1 MGKASV
7 YKSEGSI
14 VKQGIRDNVKLSAMN
29 RQGIQNISFNSSG
42 SATKGLAPLNDKS
55 KLSKSGG
62 QIVGSLAFSH
72 NLDFISSGTISSDSN
87 SGNSTT
93 SKSYLHLVPEGST
106 SSDTLNNLTGRKYE
120 GQIMILTNGLAGS
133 TITLTHTATGDG
145 QFTCPNATDYDLVSP
160 NAVMVIDDPTQ
171 TPYQTWKVIG
181 NPSTTTVANNS
192 ITFAK
197 IQDIATMKVI
207 GRTATGS
214 GDSSEITILDSDTM
228 SGASATTLATSESIK
243 AYVDASGG
251 STSFVGF
258 TADDDL
264 SMGTYNIDGVDQLI
278 FSSATSSDSPTWTA
292 TDYGIEI
299 TGGTTPTGLN
309 YNIPTGK
316 FHYFNIGGTPEL
328 TIAPTLITL
337 GAVLDLSNNGIQN
350 VAHVYLNGAGTN
362 DLLIDGNADGL
373 DYKVP
378 TGDFHRFYIN
388 SDERMKVHSTHV
400 SIQNYIDIRSP
411 TTTAPT
417 NTAYTGIVGW
427 FQIKVA
433 GGDYRIPVWNAP

>member
-1 MGKASV
+1 MGKA
-7 YKSEGSI
+7 K
-14 VKQGIRDNVKLSAMN
+14 R
-29 RQGIQNISFNSSG
+29 FNSYDSDVEQ
-42 SATKGLAPLNDKS
+42 KR
-55 KLSKSGG
+55 KL
-62 QIVGSLAFSH
+62 V
-72 NLDFISSGTISSDSN
+72 
-87 SGNSTT
+87 
-93 SKSYLHLVPEGST
+93 KSYGQARQ
-106 SSDTLNNLTGRKYE
+106 NNSVSAFRSIPQSPT
-120 GQIMILTNGLAGS
+120 
-133 TITLTHTATGDG
+133 TATNINNENVVTGSSSVTDG
-145 QFTCPNATDYDLVSP
+145 
-160 NAVMVIDDPTQ
+160 
-171 TPYQTWKVIG
+171 
-181 NPSTTTVANNS
+181 S

-207 GRTATGS
+207 GRTASGS
-214 GDSSEITILDSDTM
+214 GVSSEITILDSDTM

-373 DYKVP
+373 EYKVP
-378 TGDFHRFYIN
+378 TGDEHQFFVN
-388 SDERMKVHSTHV
+388 NVERMVVSSTHTEF
-400 SIQNYIDIRSP
+400 QNYINIMNP

-417 NTAYTGIVGW
+417 NTAFSGVVGW
-427 FQIKVA
+427 FKIQID

>member
-1 MGKASV
+1 MGKA
-7 YKSEGSI
+7 K
-14 VKQGIRDNVKLSAMN
+14 R
-29 RQGIQNISFNSSG
+29 FNSYDSDVEQ
-42 SATKGLAPLNDKS
+42 KR
-55 KLSKSGG
+55 KL
-62 QIVGSLAFSH
+62 V
-72 NLDFISSGTISSDSN
+72 
-87 SGNSTT
+87 
-93 SKSYLHLVPEGST
+93 KSYGQARQ
-106 SSDTLNNLTGRKYE
+106 NNSVSAFRSIPQSPT
-120 GQIMILTNGLAGS
+120 
-133 TITLTHTATGDG
+133 TATNINNENVVTGSSSVTDG
-145 QFTCPNATDYDLVSP
+145 
-160 NAVMVIDDPTQ
+160 
-171 TPYQTWKVIG
+171 
-181 NPSTTTVANNS
+181 S

-207 GRTATGS
+207 GRTASGS
-214 GDSSEITILDSDTM
+214 GVSSEITILDSDTM

-251 STSFVGF
+251 STSFVSF

-278 FSSATSSDSPTWTA
+278 FSSATSSDSPAWTA

-309 YNIPTGK
+309 YNTPTGK

-337 GAVLDLSNNGIQN
+337 GATLDLSNNGIQD
-350 VAHVYLNGAGTN
+350 VAHVYLNGTGTN

-433 GGDYRIPVWNAP
+433 GGDYRIPVWDAP